1 MPCCFASATTFSKKS
16 SSTHCAVGFD
26 GKPMMSILGFG
37 KSSPMARSSSAKK
50 STPGA
55 MRTERMS
62 APAMMAP

>member
-1 MPCCFASATTFSKKS
+1 
-16 SSTHCAVGFD
+16 
-26 GKPMMSILGFG
+26 MMSIFGLG